1 MKKVSFK
8 GASWDSIFLAVT
20 KIVTTLASIIEAKI
34 LSVGFNLTDYGTYSE
49 IHVVISICT
58 ALLLLGLGDAL
69 NYFYNNQ
76 STGYDKEKRIRFVNT
91 IFALELI
98 AGIIL
103 ALGLFF
109 GRGLISGY
117 YSNPDISPLIIF
129 IAFRPMIANMISL
142 YQILFVSVG
151 RAKIIATKNLILSLI
166 NVGVLIVSVY
176 IFHNIRAVFI
186 CTLTVSVFQLLFFA
200 LYFGKKEF
208 LLSPRKVDFSLVKK
222 IIPYALPMGVYALTS
237 TLTRDT
243 DRLVIGFLSNTETVA
258 IYTNCSKILPFD
270 IIAASFATVLIPYIM
285 RYITGGDGRSISLF
299 KNYLKIGYYSVF
311 IFGFGT
317 ILVTH
322 QIIPFLYDSK
332 YLTQT
337 SIFVFILYVL
347 DSMLK
352 FASVHLILVAAGKTK
367 TIMGYS
373 LAVLGANV
381 ILNVAL
387 FYLFGLIDPAFA
399 MVGPA
404 VSTLI
409 VTASYTL
416 AILNQ
421 TRKMLKT
428 TWNELFDFRDLFLF
442 IGCIFAVGGVTY
454 LLKYLLLKTP
464 LHEYIVM
471 FISLAFFAGLIL
483 LLFCKRIFAAVKT
496 INSLKLSDS
505 SKKESVE

>member
-1 MKKVSFK
+1 MKKISFK

-166 NVGVLIVSVY
+166 NMGVLIVSVY

-237 TLTRDT
+237 TLARDT

-270 IIAASFATVLIPYIM
+270 IISASFATVLIPYIM

-337 SIFVFILYVL
+337 SIFVFILYVI

-373 LAVLGANV
+373 LFVLGANV

-387 FYLFGLIDPAFA
+387 FYLFGLIDPSFA

-409 VTASYTL
+409 VTAGYTL

-421 TRKMLKT
+421 TRKILNT
-428 TWNELFDFRDLFLF
+428 TWNKLFDARDLFLF
-442 IGCIFAVGGVTY
+442 IGCIFAVGGATY
-454 LLKYLLLKTP
+454 FVKYWLLKTP
-464 LHEYIVM
+464 LNEYIVM
-471 FISLAFFAGLIL
+471 FISLALFAGSILIL
-483 LLFCKRIFAAVKT
+483 FHKRILTAIKT

-505 SKKESVE
+505 YEKERID